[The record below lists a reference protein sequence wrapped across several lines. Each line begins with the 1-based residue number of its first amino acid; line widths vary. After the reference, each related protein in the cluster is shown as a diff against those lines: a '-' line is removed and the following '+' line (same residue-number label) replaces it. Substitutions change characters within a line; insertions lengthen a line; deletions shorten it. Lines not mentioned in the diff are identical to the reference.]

1 MRKMLR
7 VGCFHKG
14 LWPEALEIKEVPGK
28 RQVILSKLPAFCAPR
43 RPQSYNP
50 AFLRPGGGG

>member
-1 MRKMLR
+1 MLR